1 MLIGLDRIAM
11 MVSRFLPRRL
21 SWELY
26 YVVGRTPWDT
36 GEIPPELTELLAE
49 GELRPERALDVGCGT
64 GTHSI
69 YMARHCPDVVG
80 VDFSRPALRQARR
93 KAERAGVSVRF
104 QTADVLTLGAG
115 GGTDLGGLFDFM
127 LDLSCLHTF
136 SAEDRARYGESARRV
151 VRPGGHVL
159 LYAWKP
165 REQDG
170 RTVGLSQEET
180 QAVMG
185 DAFQLKWVRDVAHTR
200 RPRFCYLFERVS
212 DGGSAT

>member
-1 MLIGLDRIAM
+1 MLYRIAM
-11 MVSRFLPRRL
+11 MVSKVLPRRL

-26 YVVGRTPWDT
+26 YVIGRTPWDT
-36 GEIPPELTELLAE
+36 GEIPPELTELLGE
-49 GELRPERALDVGCGT
+49 GEIMPGRALDVGCGT

-69 YMARHCPDVVG
+69 YMAKHCPEVVG

-93 KAERAGVSVRF
+93 KAERAGANVRF
-104 QTADVLTLGAG
+104 QTADVLRLGLPDSP
-115 GGTDLGGLFDFM
+115 DLGGQFDFM
-127 LDLSCLHTF
+127 LDLSCMHTF
-136 SAEDRARYGESARRV
+136 SVEDRGRYGESASRV
-151 VRPGGHVL
+151 VRPGGYVL
-159 LYAWKP
+159 LYAWQP

-185 DAFQLKWVRDVAHTR
+185 DAFRLLWVRDVAHTR

-212 DGGSAT
+212 DGVS

>member
-1 MLIGLDRIAM
+1 MALDRIAM

-36 GEIPPELTELLAE
+36 GEIPPELEELLGE
-49 GELRPERALDVGCGT
+49 GELKPERALDVGCGT

-69 YMARHCPDVVG
+69 YMARHCPEVVG

-93 KAERAGVSVRF
+93 KAERAGVGARF
-104 QTADVLTLGAG
+104 QTADVLTLGTPG
-115 GGTDLGGLFDFM
+115 GPDLGAQFDFM

-180 QAVMG
+180 QAIMG
-185 DAFQLKWVRDVAHTR
+185 DAFRLLWVRDVAHTR

-212 DGGSAT
+212 G